1 MNIDTTSTKINLR
14 SGLSNASLK
23 EMVPSIFTDHK
34 HKSRSDRYAHM
45 PTIEVIEQLRKA
57 GFVPVQA
64 FESRIKPKSKLGTYK
79 ERRPFAKHLIRLRE
93 KKWLE
98 VDVKVD
104 TLIPDI
110 IMTNA
115 HDGTSAFK
123 LEGGL
128 YRLVCSNGL
137 VICSESFGNIRIPH
151 SGKIAEKVTEGTA
164 LMAKHMPEIVRVTKE
179 WDKIKLTDRQRN
191 KLAKDALDLRFHCA
205 PPITIPQA
213 LEARRNNDEAPTLW
227 RTYNVLQ
234 ENLLTGGQTGASP
247 SGRVVHTKRV
257 TSVNNSLYYNRGLWL
272 LAEAFAKR
280 A

>member
-1 MNIDTTSTKINLR
+1 MNIDTTNTSINLR
-14 SGLSNASLK
+14 SGLSNAKLA

-34 HKSRSDRYAHM
+34 HKSRTDRYIHM
-45 PTIEVIEQLRKA
+45 PTIEVIDQLRKA

-93 KKWLE
+93 RKWL
-98 VDVKVD
+98 DVEAKVD

-137 VICSESFGNIRIPH
+137 VICSESFGNIRVPH
-151 SGKIAEKVTEGTA
+151 SGKIAEKVTEG
-164 LMAKHMPEIVRVTKE
+164 AKILCDHLPEVVRVTKE

-191 KLAKDALDLRFHCA
+191 KLAKDALDLRFHSA
-205 PPITIPQA
+205 PPITVAQA
-213 LEARRNNDEAPTLW
+213 LEARRNTDEAPTLW

-234 ENLLTGGQTGASP
+234 ENLLTGGQTGTSP
-247 SGRVVHTKRV
+247 NGRAVHTRRV
-257 TSVNNSLYYNRGLWL
+257 TSVNNSLYYNRGLWQ
-272 LAEAFAKR
+272 LAERIAER
-280 A
+280 S